1 MLISFSFSGSVLPCP
16 GSIKRMTFFLID
28 EAHELIVPIKHMI
41 SFRIDEADVIL
52 SQFGDLVS
60 RYKTNKLV
68 LSNS

>member
-1 MLISFSFSGSVLPCP
+1 ML
-16 GSIKRMTFFLID
+16 FLID